1 MHMEHTTAAG
11 ARDDVA
17 RSREK
22 LVFGWFDE
30 RRTERLAALG
40 RGVLRYAVVLLLL
53 LFGALKFTELEAQ
66 GIRPLVEHHPLM
78 RFVYLGFGVRGG
90 SAVIG
95 VIELVAAVLMSL
107 RRYRPALSALGS
119 LLAAATFTVTVSFL
133 ATTPGVFA
141 PDNPFGG
148 FLMKDVVL
156 LGAALYAAAEALGA
170 ARRT

>member
-1 MHMEHTTAAG
+1 MEHSMAAG
-11 ARDDVA
+11 SRDDSA

-40 RGVLRYAVVLLLL
+40 RGVLRYSVVLLLL
-53 LFGALKFTELEAQ
+53 LFGALKFTEMEAQ

-90 SAVIG
+90 SAAIG
-95 VIELVAAVLMSL
+95 VVELVAAVLMSL
-107 RRYRPALSALGS
+107 RRFRPTLSAAGS
-119 LLAAATFTVTVSFL
+119 LLAAATFVVTVSFL
-133 ATTPGVFA
+133 VTTPGVFA

-156 LGAALYAAAEALGA
+156 LGAALYTAAEALGA